1 MKTNAVSK
9 TYDGRTVLQMPAVD
23 LAADT
28 VHVVLGSNG
37 SGKSTWAKILA
48 GVLAAD
54 GGTMP
59 LTEPCRV
66 GYLPQKAYA
75 FRMSME
81 KNLRIAANDRE
92 REDRLLAQLHL
103 TELRKAPANRLS
115 GGESARMAL
124 ARVLM
129 KPFDLLILDE
139 PSAAMD
145 MESTMLAEKAIL
157 DYKKETG
164 AAVLLITHSIRQAR
178 RVGDGLFFLKNGMP
192 VETGPCKEHLDAPGT
207 KELKEFL
214 EFYGG

>member
-9 TYDGRTVLQMPAVD
+9 TYGGRTVLKMPEIV
-23 LAADT
+23 LEADT

-48 GVLAAD
+48 GVLDAD
-54 GGTMP
+54 GKTAP
-59 LTEPCRV
+59 LAKSCRV
-66 GYLPQKAYA
+66 GYLPQRAYA

-92 REDRLLAQLHL
+92 REERLLAALRL
-103 TELRKAPANRLS
+103 TDLRKAGADKLS

-157 DYKKETG
+157 DYKEETG
-164 AAVLLITHSIRQAR
+164 AAVLMITHSIKQAAR
-178 RVGDGLFFLKNGMP
+178 MGDRLLFLKAG
-192 VETGPCKEHLDAPGT
+192 ELAEDGPCGTRLHDPQTGALKRFLD
-207 KELKEFL
+207 
-214 EFYGG
+214 FYGG